1 MPILD
6 SPLLRELISFL
17 KRNRRRNGKVELK
30 RGHLSYLV
38 IKIRSVVTAADGRTF
53 RNRHLMEWR
62 RSLRSAA
69 LHGQEVLDDDADQG
83 TAPTG
88 GASSR
93 AKLLLAGIKS
103 LFLGS
108 AEVEKLSRAMKELE
122 SKAVDLPIFIK
133 LLELES
139 STEMHADGDAA
150 PVQTDAATSSAKVAV
165 SVVAGM
171 TNPGAKKKLLMDSGD
186 GGNAGEPSA
195 DQPARA
201 RLESTKRRPDLG
213 TGGESEGTSLA

>member
-1 MPILD
+1 MPTLD

-17 KRNRRRNGKVELK
+17 KRNRRRNGKVEL
-30 RGHLSYLV
+30 RRSHLSYLV

-53 RNRHLMEWR
+53 RNKHLMEWR

-69 LHGQEVLDDDADQG
+69 LLGQNVLDDDADQG
-83 TAPTG
+83 
-88 GASSR
+88 GAASR
-93 AKLLLAGIKS
+93 AKRLLAGIRS
-103 LFLGS
+103 LFLCS
-108 AEVEKLSRAMKELE
+108 SEVEKLSRAVKELE

-139 STEMHADGDAA
+139 STETHVAAAAA
-150 PVQTDAATSSAKVAV
+150 PVQTDAATGSAKVAV

-171 TNPGAKKKLLMDSGD
+171 TNPEAKKKQLMDSGD